1 MGSFFHSSTFMLSV
15 MEALGHTGLQLF
27 IDAGQPVDSS
37 LVNSL
42 VKECLLEKVVSMLG
56 QKPDENRTSMSQA
69 RTDTK
74 MSTAGVREQEETG
87 YVREV
92 KILDEMHKLFI
103 QEIFGK
109 NMGYVRVISHC
120 ITFTLTD

>member
-1 MGSFFHSSTFMLSV
+1 
-15 MEALGHTGLQLF
+15 
-27 IDAGQPVDSS
+27 
-37 LVNSL
+37 
-42 VKECLLEKVVSMLG
+42 
-56 QKPDENRTSMSQA
+56 
-69 RTDTK
+69 

-109 NMGYVRVISHC
+109 NMGPLSPVNIP
-120 ITFTLTD
+120 

>member
-1 MGSFFHSSTFMLSV
+1 MGSFFHSSSFMLSV

-74 MSTAGVREQEETG
+74 MSTAGVREQVETG

-120 ITFTLTD
+120 TTFTLTD

>member
-1 MGSFFHSSTFMLSV
+1 MGSFFHSSSFMLSV

-109 NMGYVRVISHC
+109 NMGYVTVISHC
-120 ITFTLTD
+120 TTFTLTD

>member
-1 MGSFFHSSTFMLSV
+1 MGSFFHSSSFMLSV

-120 ITFTLTD
+120 TTFTLTD

>member
-1 MGSFFHSSTFMLSV
+1 MLSV

-120 ITFTLTD
+120 TTFYTYRLSDCCLMPIQ

>member
-1 MGSFFHSSTFMLSV
+1 MDSFFHSSSFMLSV

-120 ITFTLTD
+120 TTFTLTD

>member
-1 MGSFFHSSTFMLSV
+1 MGSFFHSSSFMLSV
-15 MEALGHTGLQLF
+15 MEALGHTGLKLF

-92 KILDEMHKLFI
+92 KILDGMHKLFI
-103 QEIFGK
+103 QEIVWK

-120 ITFTLTD
+120 TAFTLTD

>member
-1 MGSFFHSSTFMLSV
+1 

-56 QKPDENRTSMSQA
+56 QKPDDNRTSMSQA

-92 KILDEMHKLFI
+92 NILDEMHKLFI

-109 NMGYVRVISHC
+109 NMGYVKSYLPLYNIHTYRLSDCCLMPIQ
-120 ITFTLTD
+120 

>member
-1 MGSFFHSSTFMLSV
+1 MLPLPAIAQS
-15 MEALGHTGLQLF
+15 LRKQGHKSGTMKGIITEFELDLC
-27 IDAGQPVDSS
+27 I
-37 LVNSL
+37 
-42 VKECLLEKVVSMLG
+42 VKKKTL
-56 QKPDENRTSMSQA
+56 RTSMSQA

-109 NMGYVRVISHC
+109 NMGYVTVISHC
-120 ITFTLTD
+120 QDNASECMSSRRLLFQ

>member
-1 MGSFFHSSTFMLSV
+1 MLSV

-109 NMGYVRVISHC
+109 NMGYVTVISHC
-120 ITFTLTD
+120 TTFTLTD